1 VLGATLG
8 ECCDCCRLV
17 ITAVNHALFLSEAAV
32 QHVLNQSDNTR
43 YWFRPLSLDLWVIES
58 LLAPQSGDE
67 TRRYV
72 SRKAKDASDYAQ
84 RKAQEVQE
92 RAGTLLEQGK
102 EAIKEK
108 KQQVSAAVDAGREAA
123 YRLEIAKGKAT
134 GVD

>member
-1 VLGATLG
+1 MAEELDRAVEKTERSTSKVLYFLLG
-8 ECCDCCRLV
+8 LGVGSV
-17 ITAVNHALFLSEAAV
+17 IS
-32 QHVLNQSDNTR
+32 VLLT
-43 YWFRPLSLDLWVIES
+43 
-58 LLAPQSGDE
+58 PQSGDA

-72 SRKAKDASDYAQ
+72 SLKAKDASDYAQ

-92 RAGTLLEQGK
+92 RAGTLVEQSK

-108 KQQVSAAVDAGREAA
+108 KQQASAAVDAGREA

>member
-1 VLGATLG
+1 MAEEPNRAVEKSETGSSKALYFLLGLG
-8 ECCDCCRLV
+8 LGSV
-17 ITAVNHALFLSEAAV
+17 ISV
-32 QHVLNQSDNTR
+32 
-43 YWFRPLSLDLWVIES
+43 

-72 SRKAKDASDYAQ
+72 SQKAKDASDYAQ

-92 RAGTLLEQGK
+92 RAGTLVEQGK

-108 KQQVSAAVDAGREAA
+108 KQQVSAAVDAGREA